1 MKRSYRPVPLASD
14 LDALPVSCRPLQM
27 VHGLDQWPSTTRA
40 GLRERLQALK
50 AAGLGGI
57 VVSVGTRNYLRDPAA
72 WALLRRGVR
81 LARRE
86 GLRVWVYDEAGYP
99 SGAAGG
105 RVFDRAPDV
114 EARGLIRTV
123 GPDRK
128 ARYTVTRLYEDTH
141 ATENFYEKRPYINLL
156 DPRAVRE
163 FIAVTHRRY
172 AEVLRPIA
180 RYVEAFFTDEP
191 SLIAAYIP
199 KGRTYPL
206 TLPWHKRLP
215 AEFRRRTGYDLRPHL
230 ERLFVDT
237 GPGDRKVRCD
247 FWAVIAAMCG
257 ETYFGALRRWCRWHG
272 VASSG
277 HLLGEETLY
286 WQTMFNG
293 EPFTCYRHLDIPGID
308 MITSD
313 PVKIMRKGYFIVP
326 LVAGSA
332 CRLQGKRRQM
342 CEISDFFGIMAKRHA
357 SVAEMQC
364 TAGILFAGGVTDICS
379 YYSLSFKRRA
389 ERKPHEMP
397 PATYRKY
404 TAYVTRLNAW
414 FTAGTI
420 SARVAV
426 LHPSAA
432 FHAGFTPSPR
442 SMYEPHPKAALNR
455 LDAAFTRLCRDLLAR
470 HISFDIVDEASLA
483 TGQCAGRE
491 FVIGPRRYEAVV
503 LPPIA
508 TMRWP
513 TAAQLERFATA
524 GGTLVAHAP
533 LPRYAAEGS
542 KLDAEVVA
550 SFGRLQRR
558 GAIRIAKSR
567 TAGALLAQ
575 TISPECAFSPATRD
589 LLCTRLDLPGSTA
602 WFLINPTPRAYR
614 GHCTVPT
621 GQRVTTF
628 DPATG
633 KSRSPTLSSR
643 PTSSCRFSLTMP
655 PFGSLFIASSN
666 ADRPALPPENEN
678 PLGLAT

>member
-1 MKRSYRPVPLASD
+1 MKRSRRPVPLASD

-27 VHGLDQWPSTTRA
+27 VHGLDQWPSTTPD
-40 GLRERLQALK
+40 GLRGRLRALK

-57 VVSVGTRNYLRDPAA
+57 VVSVSTKNYLRDPAA
-72 WALLRRGVR
+72 WALLRQGVR

-86 GLRVWVYDEAGYP
+86 GLRVWIYDEAGYP

-105 RVFDRAPDV
+105 RVFDHAPDV
-114 EARGLIRTV
+114 QAQGLIRTV
-123 GPDRK
+123 GPDRRV
-128 ARYTVTRLYEDTH
+128 RYAVTRLYEGTH

-180 RYVEAFFTDEP
+180 RHVEAFFTDEP

-199 KGRTYPL
+199 KGHTYPL

-215 AEFRRRTGYDLRPHL
+215 AEFKRRAGYDLHPHL
-230 ERLFVDT
+230 ESLFVDT

-247 FWAVIAAMCG
+247 FWAMIAALCA
-257 ETYFGALRRWCRWHG
+257 ETYFGALRQWCRRHG

-293 EPFTCYRHLDIPGID
+293 EPFACYRQLDIPGID

-313 PVKIMRKGYFIVP
+313 PVKIMRKGYFLVP

-357 SVAEMQC
+357 SLAEMQC

-379 YYSLSFKRRA
+379 YYSVSFKPKA

-404 TAYVTRLNAW
+404 TTYVTRLNAW

-442 SMYEPHPKAALNR
+442 SMYERHPKAALNH

-470 HISFDIVDEASLA
+470 RIGFDIVDEASLA
-483 TGQCAGRE
+483 VGQCEGRE
-491 FVIGPRRYEAVV
+491 MVVGCRRYEAVV
-503 LPPIA
+503 LPPLE
-508 TMRWP
+508 TMRLR
-513 TAAQLERFATA
+513 TASALERFATA
-524 GGTLVAHAP
+524 GGTVVVHAP
-533 LPRYAAEGS
+533 LPRYAADGPAV
-542 KLDAEVVA
+542 DAEIVA
-550 SFGRLQRR
+550 VFARLQRHS
-558 GAIRIAKSR
+558 AIQIAGSR
-567 TAGALLAQ
+567 MAGALLAQ
-575 TISPECAFSPATRD
+575 SISPECIFTPATRN

-602 WFLINPTPRAYR
+602 WFLINPTPLAYR
-614 GHCTVPT
+614 GQCTLPIRH
-621 GQRVTTF
+621 RVTVF

-633 KSRSPTLSSR
+633 RSRTPRQTNRSPASLR
-643 PTSSCRFSLTMP
+643 ISLTAP
-655 PFGSLFIASSN
+655 PFGSLFISSLGPG
-666 ADRPALPPENEN
+666 RPAPAPK
-678 PLGLAT
+678 TKTR